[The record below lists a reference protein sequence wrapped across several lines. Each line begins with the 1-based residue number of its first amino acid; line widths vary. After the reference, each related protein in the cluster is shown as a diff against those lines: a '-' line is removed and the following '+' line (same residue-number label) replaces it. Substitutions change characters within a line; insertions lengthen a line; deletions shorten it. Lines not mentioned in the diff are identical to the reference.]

1 MSAERTIDVRG
12 LRHAVRRENV
22 STSEYGLYRRVYV
35 ECGGYVDGVVSDKGS
50 LLVTCVRCLS
60 GVAVYGE
67 IPSLVG
73 VSEHVK
79 PGRRCG
85 CASCAG
91 TGIEKGDT

>member
-1 MSAERTIDVRG
+1 MSARLTVEVRG

-22 STSEYGLYRRVYV
+22 DTSEYGLYRRVYV
-35 ECGGYVDGVVSDKGS
+35 ECGGYIDDVVSDKGS

-60 GVAVYGE
+60 GVVVYGE
-67 IPSLVG
+67 ISSLIG
-73 VSEHVK
+73 ERTVK